1 MIWLIMNCELFFR
14 DCFLETSHR
23 DCELLKSRLEDLV
36 FHLSKLNSSN
46 KLKNLT
52 PEEFESLLNLSKNKT
67 VVIQKSDKDN
77 PVFSLIWLFTLM
89 VLKKLLTNPRQFP
102 KCSIEPNKELDV
114 ILNCEQKVIE
124 KIILRNFMACYKW
137 VIFHFW

>member
-77 PVFSLIWLFTLM
+77 PVFSLI
-89 VLKKLLTNPRQFP
+89 
-102 KCSIEPNKELDV
+102 
-114 ILNCEQKVIE
+114 
-124 KIILRNFMACYKW
+124 
-137 VIFHFW
+137 